1 VYFGFSDE
9 QVMLR
14 ESVRRFLDQRCPIK
28 EVRKLKVTPKGYSE
42 ELWQEMAKAGWLGIN
57 LPEQYG
63 GLGLGWLDLVVIIE
77 EMGRGVFPSPFI
89 SNTLAAS
96 TICDQ
101 GNGQQKQQIL
111 PSLVDGS
118 RKATLALF
126 EENSAISVASMQLR
140 GEMQGGLDGGRLVLN
155 GVKRNVMDPG
165 SADYFVVSFRF
176 GDATDDIG
184 IALVDAGISGVTAR
198 AYPLID
204 ATKRMGNLSLENVV
218 ISTDRILT
226 MGPAAI
232 TAIEKMIDQ
241 GALALSAEMTGAM
254 EAALEITVKYAGER
268 TQFGHPIG
276 HFQAVKHPL
285 AEILVDLESCRSLL
299 YYGTYAHDQGKEEC
313 TRVAS
318 MAKAYATDAFT
329 RAATD
334 AIQIHGATGYMTE
347 VDIHLYYLRSK
358 WARPLYGD
366 SAVHYERAF
375 VHKLRAMESGAGAFR
390 IELDMT
396 DEESRFRD
404 EVREFLAEH
413 NTPPEQRDHES
424 FRRWLKA
431 VRSKRYVGFSWPQ
444 ECGGYGGTV
453 MQQFILKEEM
463 LNANAQM
470 LGTDYT
476 GLGWVGPAVI
486 QFGTEEQKQ
495 RFLPPILDSKT
506 VWCTGYSEPGVGSDL
521 ASLQCK
527 AVLVSD
533 PGDDPVD
540 EYYLVNGQKIWTS
553 LAHIGTDIYC
563 LVRTDFSGEKHEG
576 ITCLLIPL
584 DTPGIEVRPLKSFA
598 GDHFADLY
606 NEVFFTDVKVPV
618 ANRIGREGEG
628 WQIIC
633 SALQNERSGI
643 AEVNRHHKAM
653 DRLIKLARKSTING
667 KPALE
672 NDEMRKRLSAFD
684 TRIEASRLNGLRALT
699 RQVKG
704 EAGDSEASLNKL
716 HNCHLLVNMAD
727 TAMELLGGAS
737 PYVGESEASVDG
749 GKWQIG
755 SLGWPTTVIGGGTP
769 NIQRNIIAER
779 ILGLPKD

>member
-1 VYFGFSDE
+1 MYFGFSDE

-28 EVRKLKVTPKGYSE
+28 EVRKLKITPQGYSE
-42 ELWQEMAKAGWLGIN
+42 ELWQEMAQAGWLGVA
-57 LPEQYG
+57 LPGQYG
-63 GLGLGWLDLVVIIE
+63 GLGLGWLDIIVIIE
-77 EMGRGVFPSPFI
+77 EMGRSLFPSPFI
-89 SNTLAAS
+89 SNTLAAAALHEH
-96 TICDQ
+96 
-101 GNGQQKQQIL
+101 GNAQQKQQTL
-111 PSLVDGS
+111 PRLIDGS
-118 RKATLALF
+118 RKATVALF
-126 EENSAISVASMQLR
+126 EESSAISAASMQLKGQIH
-140 GEMQGGLDGGRLVLN
+140 GETVVLN
-155 GVKRNVMDPG
+155 GLKRNVMDPET
-165 SADYFVVSFRF
+165 ADCFVVSFRY
-176 GDATDDIG
+176 GDNAEDIAL
-184 IALVDAGISGVTAR
+184 ALVDAGTDGVTAK
-198 AYPLID
+198 AYPLLD
-204 ATKRMGNLSLENVV
+204 ETKRMGNLLLENASIGV
-218 ISTDRILT
+218 DQILV
-226 MGPAAI
+226 MGAQATIAI
-232 TAIEKMIDQ
+232 DKMLDQ
-241 GALALSAEMTGAM
+241 GALALTAEMTGAID
-254 EAALEITVKYAGER
+254 AALRITVKYASER

-299 YYGTYAHDQGKEEC
+299 YYGAYAHDQGKPELA
-313 TRVAS
+313 RVAS
-318 MAKAYATDAFT
+318 MAKAYATEAFN

-334 AIQIHGATGYMTE
+334 AIQIHGATGYLTD

-358 WARPLYGD
+358 WARPAYGD
-366 SAVHYERAF
+366 AAAHYERAF
-375 VHKLRAMESGAGAFR
+375 AHKLRALESGAGAFR

-396 DEESRFRD
+396 EEERRFRD
-404 EVREFLAEH
+404 EVRAFLAEH
-413 NTPPEQRDHES
+413 NTPPGQRNNES

-431 VRSKRYVGFSWPQ
+431 VRDKRYVGFSWPV

-486 QFGTEEQKQ
+486 QFGTEEQKR
-495 RFLPPILDSKT
+495 RFLPPILDSRS

-533 PGDDPVD
+533 PAADPASD
-540 EYYLVNGQKIWTS
+540 YYLVNGQKIWTS

-563 LVRTDFSGEKHEG
+563 LVRTDFSGDKHEG

-584 DTPGIEVRPLKSFA
+584 ATPGIEVRPLKSFA

-618 ANRIGREGEG
+618 ANRIGREGDG

-633 SALQNERSGI
+633 TALQHERSGI

-672 NDEMRKRLSAFD
+672 NDEMRRRLSAFD

-699 RQVKG
+699 RQARG

-737 PYVGESEASVDG
+737 PYVGESDASVDS
-749 GKWQIG
+749 GKWQVG